1 MNIDRKNS
9 TDMNKRLVHALV
21 SLGVTAQRTSKAF
34 RDLGKTMTYMK
45 PNICKMKWKKKT
57 RPWR

>member
-9 TDMNKRLVHALV
+9 TDMSKRLVHALV
-21 SLGVTAQRTSKAF
+21 SLGVTAQRASKAF
-34 RDLGKTMTYMK
+34 RDLGATGYYLK
-45 PNICKMKWKKKT
+45 PLMRKVKWAQKT